1 MDALVTVAVAVAVTE
16 VMDHITV
23 VVAVDLEVGIDEAV
37 WVVITRDDRVVVIVT
52 VVIPTPDLA
61 VILIVGAVVVEVI
74 VVPAVEIVRDI
85 GM

>member
-74 VVPAVEIVRDI
+74 VVHAVEIVRDI